1 MSMEN
6 IYDTGIS
13 IKYFY
18 PYLNITT
25 DKWNVLSINDSDQ
38 II

>member
-1 MSMEN
+1 MSMKN

-13 IKYFY
+13 SKYFY

-25 DKWNVLSINDSDQ
+25 DKWNVLSINDSNQ

>member
-1 MSMEN
+1 MEN
-6 IYDTGIS
+6 IYHTDIN

-18 PYLNITT
+18 PYLNITD
-25 DKWNVLSINDSDQ
+25 DKCNVLNINDSDQ